1 LIEKLAPAVL
11 TAFFVGCTAAP
22 QPPSGETTT
31 ASSGLLALRFAG
43 RLDPPS
49 GPGRFDPSVIAVDA
63 KDRLLV
69 ADAAR
74 GTIFVYDGPGPPVGW
89 LAEPPPGGSV
99 GAGPRFQDIR
109 SIVTSSGLDIFV
121 LDAGPGRVYSY
132 DLTNQLRGTTLDLE
146 GSAVEGRFGRVR
158 GTALAIDRSGQPIV
172 ADEEGDRLLVFNPQW
187 EPAHTIGGPGLTS
200 GGFRDPTA
208 LAIDSRGRILVADR
222 GNRLVQLLSPV
233 GGYLDEYRTEHP
245 PESVVTNSQGDIF
258 VGDAAGFILIL
269 PASGGRSLVAP
280 PERNSGPAYL
290 ALSEDGRRLYVS
302 RPLRGA
308 VDIMDIVPSGASP

>member
-1 LIEKLAPAVL
+1 MIAKLSPALL
-11 TAFFVGCTAAP
+11 TALVVGCAAAP
-22 QPPSGETTT
+22 PPPAGDATA
-31 ASSGLLALRFAG
+31 ASSGSVSLRAIG

-49 GPGRFDPSVIAVDA
+49 GPGRFDPSVLAVDA

-99 GAGPRFQDIR
+99 GGGPRFQDIR

-146 GSAVEGRFGRVR
+146 SPSIEGRFGRVR
-158 GTALAIDRSGQPIV
+158 GSALALDRSGQPIV
-172 ADEEGDRLLVFNPQW
+172 ADEEGDRLLVFSPQW
-187 EPAHTIGGPGLTS
+187 EPSHTIGGPGLTS

-208 LAIDSRGRILVADR
+208 LAVDSRGRILVADR
-222 GNRLVQLLSPV
+222 GNRLIQMFGAV
-233 GGYLDEYRTEHP
+233 GGWIDEFRTEHA
-245 PESVVTNSQGDIF
+245 PESVVSNAEGDTF
-258 VGDAAGFILIL
+258 VGDAAGFVLIL
-269 PASGGRSLVAP
+269 PAAGGRTLVP
-280 PERNSGPAYL
+280 PTERNSGPAYL
-290 ALSEDGRRLYVS
+290 ALSNDGRRLYVS
-302 RPLRGA
+302 RPLRGV
-308 VDIMDIVPSGASP
+308 VDIMEIVPSGASP